1 MIKSKWTVI
10 IAPVLVLAL
19 TAAVFLLQ
27 TPKQLEIPRYQTELF
42 HKDIVNIDISVDE
55 EMWQNMLDNAKNE
68 EFISCDLTI
77 DGTKVSAVGIR
88 PKGNSSLTQ
97 VESSGSDRFSF
108 RVSFDEYIAG
118 QNYMGLDQ
126 MVLNNSQ
133 GDNTFM
139 KDYITYD
146 LMEYMGVSAPLTA
159 FVNLTVNGEQFG
171 TYLAVEFYGDAYE
184 IRTTGSSSG
193 NIYSVKMTMGGG
205 KGNMGDAPDNVSR
218 GFDGKMP
225 QMSGGDMP
233 QMPEGFEG
241 KMPEGAENGGEAP
254 GVFEGKMP
262 WGDMPQ
268 SENGEEAPQMPSGF
282 GGFEQGQGGGFG
294 GFGGFGGAGGGGDL
308 VYTDDN
314 PASYSS
320 IFENAIGKTTSA
332 AEDRMISAIKALN
345 TGENLEEYWDVD
357 KALRYLAVHTFVV
370 NLDSYS
376 GSMKQNYALYEKDGV
391 VQVLPW
397 DYNLAFGGFMGGDT
411 TSAINF
417 PIDTPVSGANM
428 QDRPLINTLLSNDEY
443 RAKYYE
449 YLNTICTEY
458 VGGGIL
464 ESKLYDAKAA
474 ISPYVETD
482 PTKFCTFEEFET
494 AVDAL
499 LVFCTLRGQSIQKQ
513 LSGEIP
519 STTDGQ
525 KNADN
530 LIQADGELGSAMGS
544 GFGGGGQGNG
554 FGRQEKGEKPAGTSE
569 TDEPQR
575 EERQNFGR
583 EEGENMRKMRENKG
597 ENPRNMPGGG
607 GFPQGE
613 HPQSGTN
620 LTAYL
625 PVGIC
630 ALVFILGF
638 VFVLIWKR
646 KY

>member
-27 TPKQLEIPRYQTELF
+27 TPKQLETPRYQTELF
-42 HKDIVNIDISVDE
+42 DKDIVNIDISVDE
-55 EMWQNMLDNAKNE
+55 EMWRNMLDNAKNE

-108 RVSFDEYIAG
+108 RISFDEYIAG

-184 IRTTGSSSG
+184 TRTTGSSSG

-205 KGNMGDAPDNVSR
+205 KGNMGDAPDNEDR
-218 GFDGKMP
+218 GF
-225 QMSGGDMP
+225 GGGMP
-233 QMPEGFEG
+233 QMPGGFEG
-241 KMPEGAENGGEAP
+241 KMPEGAENGEAS
-254 GVFEGKMP
+254 GGFEGKMP
-262 WGDMPQ
+262 WGEMPQ
-268 SENGEEAPQMPSGF
+268 GGNGGEAPQMPGGF
-282 GGFEQGQGGGFG
+282 GQGQGGGFG

-357 KALRYLAVHTFVV
+357 KVLRYLAVHTFVV
-370 NLDSYS
+370 NMDSYS

-449 YLNTICTEY
+449 YLSRICTEY

-464 ESKLYDAKAA
+464 ESRLYDAKAA

-499 LVFCTLRGQSIQKQ
+499 LVFCTLRGQSIEKQ

-525 KNADN
+525 RNADN

-544 GFGGGGQGNG
+544 GFGGGGPGNG
-554 FGRQEKGEKPAGTSE
+554 FDRQERGEKPAGTSK
-569 TDEPQR
+569 TDETQM
-575 EERQNFGR
+575 EEGQKFG
-583 EEGENMRKMRENKG
+583 GENMRKMRENKG
-597 ENPRNMPGGG
+597 ENQRPESNMPGGG
-607 GFPQGE
+607 FAQGE
-613 HPQSGTN
+613 RPQSGAN
-620 LTAYL
+620 LSAYL

-630 ALVFILGF
+630 ALIFILGF